1 MIILKSVSKSFGWLT
16 RRKQVLS
23 SVSGVFRAD
32 RHYVI
37 VGAPKSG
44 KTSLL
49 RLLCGLQSPTRGKI
63 ERRGRVSLPIG
74 SGNEFARK
82 HTLRELTTLFARR
95 FGADPRDVARFTFDT
110 TGLER
115 FANYPA
121 VELPG
126 DQRRR
131 FYFALGYA
139 VPADI
144 YLLDETLVCGDH
156 EFREICAKSLA
167 ARRKSCGTIF
177 ATSDTGRAEN
187 YGGDAGAVLHE
198 GLLTFY
204 ESAGAAI
211 EAFRELRL
219 AELHGSLEYVDEL
232 MALGRR
238 EEVVPYLRELL
249 AHDPR
254 NTAAY
259 TALAQAAFD
268 LDDLTLA
275 RQAAE
280 SAVSLSSEASD
291 LHYMIGSIAEKQ
303 GDTVGAI
310 RNLARFVESQPTN
323 SKALSALARLY
334 EKQGAFRDAA
344 IVWRALSKVGNS
356 LALRF
361 AMRAS
366 MKVGDWELALSD
378 VDGLLEQNPD
388 PKFYESKA
396 NILFEMG
403 DQQGLIGLVRSLV
416 RDEEDTALSII
427 RRARGRVDDEA
438 LLTMLRFF
446 PETRL
451 DRLTGTPLFPPI
463 LIYLQR
469 QAKIARRNQNT
480 PLLQN
485 LEAFLSLAEKYAPI
499 AAPEP
504 EEPDNKA

>member
-1 MIILKSVSKSFGWLT
+1 MIVLKSVSKSFGWLT

-23 SVSGVFRAD
+23 SVNGVFRSD
-32 RHYVI
+32 RDYVI
-37 VGAPKSG
+37 IGEPKSG

-63 ERRGRVSLPIG
+63 ERRGRISLPIG
-74 SGNEFARK
+74 AGNEFARK

-95 FGADPRDVARFTFDT
+95 FGADPREVGRYTFET

-144 YLLDETLVCGDH
+144 YLLDESLACGDH

-167 ARRKSCGTIF
+167 ARRKTSGTIF
-177 ATSDTGRAEN
+177 ATSDIERAES
-187 YGGDAGAVLHE
+187 YGANAGAVLHQ
-198 GLLTFY
+198 GSLTFY
-204 ESAGAAI
+204 ESAEAAI
-211 EAFRELRL
+211 EAFRESRL
-219 AELHGSLEYVDEL
+219 SELHGTLEYVDEL
-232 MALGRR
+232 IALGRR
-238 EEVVPYLRELL
+238 EEVVPYLRGLL
-249 AHDPR
+249 AQDPH
-254 NTAAY
+254 NATAY
-259 TALAQAAFD
+259 STLAQVAFD
-268 LDDLTLA
+268 LDDLPLA

-280 SAVSLSSEASD
+280 SAVNLSSEAGD

-303 GDTVGAI
+303 GDTAGAI
-310 RNLARFVESQPTN
+310 SNLTRFVESQPTN

-334 EKQGAFRDAA
+334 EKQGSFREAA
-344 IVWRALSKVGNS
+344 IVWRAMAKVGNS

-366 MKVGDWELALSD
+366 MKMGDWALALAD
-378 VDGLLEQNPD
+378 VDGLLEQSPD
-388 PKFYESKA
+388 PKFFESKA

-403 DQQGLIGLVRSLV
+403 DQERLIALVRSLI
-416 RDEEDTALSII
+416 RDEEDTALSIL

-438 LLTMLRFF
+438 LLKMLGYF

-451 DRLTGTPLFPPI
+451 ERLSASPLFPPI

-469 QAKIARRNQNT
+469 QAKIARRNKNVS
-480 PLLQN
+480 LLGR
-485 LEAFLSLAEKYAPI
+485 LEAFLSTVEKYAPV
-499 AAPEP
+499 AGAEP
-504 EEPDNKA
+504 EEPGDKT